1 MISYVKLYGPPVYD
15 AIKALEKIAI
25 DMPKVCIMDSMM
37 QTQTPDYN
45 ERLVGT
51 SLIQGGAYD
60 YFMELGNI
68 SKERCDNIISKSG
81 EKLGDFDFFFE
92 WFKKPNMNELNE
104 LIKKIDT
111 ALKPLGTKYSI
122 TTK

>member
-1 MISYVKLYGPPVYD
+1 MRF
-15 AIKALEKIAI
+15 A
-25 DMPKVCIMDSMM
+25 
-37 QTQTPDYN
+37 TPDYN

-60 YFMELGNI
+60 YFMELGEV
-68 SKERCDNIISKSG
+68 SEERCENIISKSG
-81 EKLGDFDFFFE
+81 EKLGDHDFFFE

-111 ALKPLGTKYSI
+111 ALKPLGTQYTI

>member
-1 MISYVKLYGPPVYD
+1 MISYIKLYGPPVYD

-25 DMPKVCIMDSMM
+25 DMPNVCIMDTMM
-37 QTQTPDYN
+37 QTQAPDYN
-45 ERLVGT
+45 ERIVGT

-68 SKERCDNIISKSG
+68 SKERCENIISKSG
-81 EKLGDFDFFFE
+81 EKLGDHDFFFE

-104 LIKKIDT
+104 LIKKIDN
-111 ALKPLGTKYSI
+111 ALKPLGTQYTI

>member
-1 MISYVKLYGPPVYD
+1 MISYIKLYGPPVYD

-25 DMPKVCIMDSMM
+25 DVPNVCIMDTMM
-37 QTQTPDYN
+37 QTQAPDYN
-45 ERLVGT
+45 ERIVGT
-51 SLIQGGAYD
+51 SLIQGGAYN

-68 SKERCDNIISKSG
+68 SKERCENIISKSG
-81 EKLGDFDFFFE
+81 EKLGDHDFFFE

-104 LIKKIDT
+104 LIKKIDN
-111 ALKPLGTKYSI
+111 ALKPLGTQYTI

>member
-1 MISYVKLYGPPVYD
+1 MISYIKLYGPPVYD

-25 DMPKVCIMDSMM
+25 DMPNVCIMDTMM
-37 QTQTPDYN
+37 QTQVPDYN
-45 ERLVGT
+45 ERIVGT
-51 SLIQGGAYD
+51 SLIQGGAYN

-68 SKERCDNIISKSG
+68 SKERCENIISKSG
-81 EKLGDFDFFFE
+81 EKLGDHDFFFE

-104 LIKKIDT
+104 LIKKIDN
-111 ALKPLGTKYSI
+111 ALKPLGTQYTI